1 MSQYREIVGSQTA
14 PTVGKENEM
23 DAYET
28 ILLTLGQIQGEFV
41 EIRKLNERV
50 ARLEMWQS
58 WLKGG
63 WVAIAY
69 AYLWKTT
76 FGH

>member
-1 MSQYREIVGSQTA
+1 
-14 PTVGKENEM
+14 M

-28 ILLTLGQIQGEFV
+28 ILLTLGQMQGEFV

-58 WLKGG
+58 WLKGA
-63 WVAIAY
+63 WAILAY
-69 AYLWKTT
+69 AFIFKTT
-76 FGH
+76 FGL

>member
-1 MSQYREIVGSQTA
+1 
-14 PTVGKENEM
+14 M

-28 ILLTLGQIQGEFV
+28 VLLTLGEMKGQLIEMKGEFL
-41 EIRKLNERV
+41 EIRKLNERI

-63 WVAIAY
+63 WAFLAY
-69 AYLWKTT
+69 ALIVKKT
-76 FGH
+76 FGL